1 MVGTT
6 PTE

>member
-6 PTE
+6 